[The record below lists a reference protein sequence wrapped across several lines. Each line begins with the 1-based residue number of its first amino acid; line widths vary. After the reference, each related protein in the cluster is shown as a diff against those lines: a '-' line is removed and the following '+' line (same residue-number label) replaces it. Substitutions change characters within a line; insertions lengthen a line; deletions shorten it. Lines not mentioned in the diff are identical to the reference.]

1 MSFRANFSITSGV
14 VAVALAA
21 LLLASPG
28 LATEEAAPVAEE
40 AAAPAA
46 EDAESAPA
54 ADTPVEDETT
64 AAAKA
69 PGASDHSAS
78 VASEEVAL
86 ARFTTAVENREPVD
100 AVAFLGSESTQILF
114 YTDLRGLAGET
125 VTHRWEYGGDVMAE
139 VPFEVGSN
147 RYRVWSSKRLKSEW
161 KGEWTVF
168 VVKGDGEVIAT
179 ESFTYQE

>member
-54 ADTPVEDETT
+54 TDTPVADETP
-64 AAAKA
+64 AIKA
-69 PGASDHSAS
+69 PNASEHSAS

-147 RYRVWSSKRLKSEW
+147 RFRVWSSKRLKSEW